1 MSKDGEELVKSY
13 STDFLLKIQDGCW
26 RFYES
31 LKLNKIFCDYD
42 YVFFP
47 PRSRSIMDIKLSEGC
62 ISEILKNYLCF
73 SAFTFYIFT
82 LVWTI

>member
-13 STDFLLKIQDGCW
+13 STGFLLKIQDGSW
-26 RFYES
+26 EFYES
-31 LKLNKIFCDYD
+31 MKLNKIFWDYD

-62 ISEILKNYLCF
+62 ISEIAKNY
-73 SAFTFYIFT
+73 
-82 LVWTI
+82 